1 MLVRVLVWIA
11 LKRALNGLLGGRLLF
26 LNGNKDDFFGR
37 NAALSGLVLPSLDRF
52 LRRFCLEP
60 VNRGFKHAGMS

>member
-1 MLVRVLVWIA
+1 M
-11 LKRALNGLLGGRLLF
+11 LF

-52 LRRFCLEP
+52 LRRIDLKP
-60 VNRGFKHAGMS
+60 VNKGFEHANVS